1 MKFKTGEALI
11 AQCEKE
17 QISISEAMIRRE
29 LSISENTREQ
39 ILERMARAW
48 SIMKDAVEEGRSG
61 KLHSIGGLIG
71 GESRKMLDWANA
83 HRGSSSS
90 IISHASA
97 YALGVLEVNA
107 SMGLIV
113 AAPTAGSSG
122 VIPAVFMALQEE
134 MGYTDDQ
141 MTMALF
147 NAGAVGYLI
156 MQNATVA
163 GAEGGCQAEIGSAA
177 AMASSAV
184 VELLGGTPA
193 QCLDAASDV
202 LSCMLG
208 LVCDPIAGL
217 VEVPCQKRNAAGAAN
232 TLVCA
237 QMIMA
242 GIPAKVPFD
251 EMVTAMYRV
260 GRSIPYEL
268 RETALGGVAA
278 TPTACALCDQIF
290 CNQSTERK

>member
-1 MKFKTGEALI
+1 MKFKTGQALLE
-11 AQCEKE
+11 QCLQEK
-17 QISISEAMIRRE
+17 ISISEAMILRE
-29 LSISENTREQ
+29 ITISDNTREQ
-39 ILERMARAW
+39 IISRMARAY
-48 SIMKDAVEEGRSG
+48 SIMKDAVAEGRSG
-61 KLHSIGGLIG
+61 TCRSMGGLLG
-71 GESRKMLDWANA
+71 GEAKQMLDWTENGPAA
-83 HRGSSSS
+83 CGSF
-90 IISHASA
+90 ISRAAA
-97 YALGVLEVNA
+97 YAMGVLEVNA

-122 VIPAVFMALQEE
+122 VIPGVFLALQEE
-134 MGYTDDQ
+134 HGFTDEQ
-141 MTMALF
+141 MTQALF

-156 MQNATVA
+156 MQNGTVA

-184 VELLGGTPA
+184 VELLGGRPK

-202 LSCMLG
+202 LAGMLG

-217 VEVPCQKRNAAGAAN
+217 VEVPCQKRNAIGAAN
-232 TLVCA
+232 ALVCA
-237 QMIMA
+237 QMSLA
-242 GIPAKVPFD
+242 GIPARVPFD

-290 CNQSTERK
+290 CARKEA